1 VSVFFEKV
9 MALREDAVTAF
20 CELHSLCLGHPDL
33 QVPDFINFRFS
44 RNVLRQ
50 KYYRRIVDTYH
61 PKHLNIMDEIL
72 EFNLIT
78 YPKNHE

>member
-1 VSVFFEKV
+1 MSALNCIQVSVFFEKV

-44 RNVLRQ
+44 RNVLR
-50 KYYRRIVDTYH
+50 KNIIVELWTH
-61 PKHLNIMDEIL
+61 TIQSIL
-72 EFNLIT
+72 I
-78 YPKNHE
+78 